1 MGHWIIDTAGIG
13 SLIAVAVAV
22 GVFGA
27 YVRMLRWIQSAPA
40 EERRASDVQGDDE

>member
-13 SLIAVAVAV
+13 SLIAVGVAL

-27 YVRMLRWIQSAPA
+27 YVRMLRWIQSAPG
-40 EERRASDVQGDDE
+40 EEHKANDVQGDGE

>member
-13 SLIAVAVAV
+13 SLIVVAVAV

-27 YVRMLRWIQSAPA
+27 YVRMLRWIWAAPH
-40 EERRASDVQGDDE
+40 DQGPKAGMREDRE